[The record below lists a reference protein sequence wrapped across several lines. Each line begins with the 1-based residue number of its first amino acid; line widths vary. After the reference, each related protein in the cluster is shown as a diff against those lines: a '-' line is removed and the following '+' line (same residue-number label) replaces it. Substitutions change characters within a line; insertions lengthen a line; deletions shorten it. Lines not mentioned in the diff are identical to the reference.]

1 MFSSNFYIFSII
13 FFLTYSYSE
22 FFYSMLIH
30 STFKNLKVFSIELTK
45 IKNILIY
52 KNNSFVI
59 VINLLL
65 LLFITLKINLNNIL
79 FSFVFIYIFITK
91 YINKYFDK
99 YITFLNFSIIS
110 FCTIFFF
117 INNYIIFYL
126 FIELY
131 AIIFYFFFLNIN
143 FNFKQIYL
151 IQYKNSLLLYL
162 VNNFLTSILY
172 LIGLNYI
179 INYYGT
185 VNFYELNF
193 FNFLRIDWTLY
204 FLIFSFILKLALPGY
219 HFLKIEIY
227 KYLSLNNV
235 ILFST
240 ITLYLNFLFTVFL
253 FNQNLIF
260 FTLNSYK
267 FLNLLLLFIFFF
279 FIHKLKISNFQ
290 EFVSYSGFATNN
302 LIILNFLI

>member
-1 MFSSNFYIFSII
+1 MFSSNFYILLSV
-13 FFLTYSYSE
+13 FFLIYFYSE
-22 FFYSMLIH
+22 FFHLTLIH
-30 STFKNLKVFSIELTK
+30 STFKNLKVFSLELTK
-45 IKNILIY
+45 FKNTLVY
-52 KNNSFVI
+52 KNNSFII

-79 FSFVFIYIFITK
+79 FSLLFIYIFITK

-99 YITFLNFSIIS
+99 YITFLNFSIIN

-179 INYYGT
+179 INFYGT

-193 FNFLRIDWTLY
+193 FNL
-204 FLIFSFILKLALPGY
+204 
-219 HFLKIEIY
+219 
-227 KYLSLNNV
+227 LNIN
-235 ILFST
+235 
-240 ITLYLNFLFTVFL
+240 
-253 FNQNLIF
+253 
-260 FTLNSYK
+260 
-267 FLNLLLLFIFFF
+267 
-279 FIHKLKISNFQ
+279 
-290 EFVSYSGFATNN
+290 
-302 LIILNFLI
+302 

>member
-1 MFSSNFYIFSII
+1 MFSSNFYILLSV
-13 FFLTYSYSE
+13 FFLIYFYSE
-22 FFYSMLIH
+22 FFYLTLIH
-30 STFKNLKVFSIELTK
+30 STFKNLKVFSLELTK
-45 IKNILIY
+45 FKNTLVY
-52 KNNSFVI
+52 KNNSFII

-79 FSFVFIYIFITK
+79 FSFLFIYIFITK

-99 YITFLNFSIIS
+99 YITFLNFSIIN
-110 FCTIFFF
+110 FCTILFF

-179 INYYGT
+179 INFYGT

-193 FNFLRIDWTLY
+193 FNLLNINWTLY
-204 FLIFSFILKLALPGY
+204 FLIFSFVLKLALPGY

-240 ITLYLNFLFTVFL
+240 ITLYINFLFTLFF

-260 FTLNSYK
+260 FILNSYK
-267 FLNLLLLFIFFF
+267 FFNLLLLLVFFF

-290 EFVSYSGFATNN
+290 EFISYSGFATNN

>member
-1 MFSSNFYIFSII
+1 VFSSNFYILLSV
-13 FFLTYSYSE
+13 FFLIYFYSE
-22 FFYSMLIH
+22 FFYLTLIH
-30 STFKNLKVFSIELTK
+30 STLKNLKVFSLELTK
-45 IKNILIY
+45 FKNTLVY
-52 KNNSFVI
+52 KNNSFII

-79 FSFVFIYIFITK
+79 FSFLFIYIFITK

-99 YITFLNFSIIS
+99 YITFLNFSIIN

-179 INYYGT
+179 INFYGT

-193 FNFLRIDWTLY
+193 FNLLNINWTLY
-204 FLIFSFILKLALPGY
+204 FLIFSFVLKLALPGY

-240 ITLYLNFLFTVFL
+240 VTLYINFLFTLFF

-260 FTLNSYK
+260 FIFNSYK
-267 FLNLLLLFIFFF
+267 FFNLLLLFVFFF

-290 EFVSYSGFATNN
+290 EFISYSGFATNN

>member
-117 INNYIIFYL
+117 INSYIIFYL

-193 FNFLRIDWTLY
+193 FNFLRID
-204 FLIFSFILKLALPGY
+204 
-219 HFLKIEIY
+219 
-227 KYLSLNNV
+227 
-235 ILFST
+235 
-240 ITLYLNFLFTVFL
+240 
-253 FNQNLIF
+253 
-260 FTLNSYK
+260 
-267 FLNLLLLFIFFF
+267 
-279 FIHKLKISNFQ
+279 
-290 EFVSYSGFATNN
+290 
-302 LIILNFLI
+302 